1 MNDVATSAIGAG
13 ERAYVAGDD
22 TIAAHSALSERFRDP
37 SERGARG
44 FFSRISSGSRRS
56 ETPGSPRS
64 PNGGMALRVSASS
77 AGGPGT
83 LAEALSSAGALT
95 TSLLRLSADQAN
107 KSVRLHTLIVTLTSD
122 TTDMTAEAFAHG
134 IQAIVREVIKREELC
149 DEMYAQLIR
158 ATRSATTERGA
169 RKAWELLK
177 LYAALFAPSRDFIEF
192 VSQYVNEVAERGV
205 SEVQSIARATLQ
217 VMKRV
222 SKSATRR
229 HEPTAEEIIAF
240 ARGESLRVVVAFL
253 DGTFEDVVYD
263 LTTTV
268 KEAVVELA
276 QAINLQNYGTFSVF
290 TVRRLFGKMSP
301 LLKDSLISEEHHDI
315 GEVAFLSDALAD
327 VRKMKTEATSGRV
340 TSMQT
345 GLLFKKRMF
354 RETDESI
361 EEPTFV
367 MLSYLQAK
375 HDFLMGNYP
384 LSRDDSALLA
394 ALQLQAEEDPAV
406 VQDLTTIGLSLNKYL
421 PRTMCNTR
429 PTDEWAKHIIAQ
441 HTAVRGMSVGEARTA
456 FLRMI
461 QTLPYGHSILFQ
473 ARRVDDPIGLLPGK
487 VVIGVNKR
495 GVHFFRDVPMEYLY
509 TADLRDI
516 MQFGSAPH
524 AVFFKMRVSG
534 TLHVFQFEISDGES
548 ICTALQMHINDVMM
562 KKMADKKAT
571 HMNSTS
577 QAQPSNATSASA
589 LAEASDKAF
598 ADQGNRADGE
608 KKELRDLRSKLDELR
623 GERDEIRERLEQVT
637 EAFHEV
643 NDKLESERS
652 SKAGMAELMQSL
664 EKQLKELKE
673 SAAAGER
680 TVTGKLEGLN
690 AIQVKELQ
698 DELEIE
704 AERARSI
711 EAQSHEF
718 QQQVVVLQ
726 QKLKR
731 SEASHVDELRRF
743 SEQASADAEELRR
756 RCNAAESKVGELE
769 AELQVIRH
777 DMDEQKAVATEEML
791 VELEELRDLKAQF
804 DTQQTTARE
813 LMGAQTQKIKELEEK
828 YTTESTLRRRYFNML
843 EDLKGK
849 IRVYARTRPLTAIE
863 ASQNQKAVLLTPDEY
878 TCSHPWRGEK
888 VNCSYEFDEV
898 FDAKSTQEQV
908 FEDTKYL
915 VQSALDGY
923 NVCIFAY
930 GQTGSGKTFTIYG
943 DELNP
948 GLTPRAITEVMRC
961 VHRDADKFAVK
972 MECYMLELYRDD
984 MIDLLLPTGSN
995 DAPKLEIKKDKKGW
1009 VTVPNATVVPVA
1021 SEQEIID
1028 VIQMGLKMRKTAG
1041 TKMNVESSRSHL
1053 IFSLVLE
1060 TTDVQTGSVTR
1071 GKLSFVDLAGSE
1083 RVKKSGAEGDTLKE
1097 AQAINKSLSALG
1109 DVISALASEQQHI
1122 PYRNHKLTMLMS
1134 DSLGGNAK
1142 TLMFVNV
1149 SPTDAN
1155 VEETQNSLTY
1165 ATRVRTI
1172 KNNSSKSVESKE
1184 VQKLNDQIAYWRRK
1198 AGEVVSELTEIDESR
1213 GVTEGMSNLRT

>member
-1 MNDVATSAIGAG
+1 M
-13 ERAYVAGDD
+13 
-22 TIAAHSALSERFRDP
+22 
-37 SERGARG
+37 
-44 FFSRISSGSRRS
+44 
-56 ETPGSPRS
+56 
-64 PNGGMALRVSASS
+64 
-77 AGGPGT
+77 
-83 LAEALSSAGALT
+83 AEALSSVGALT
-95 TSLLRLSADQAN
+95 TSLLRLSADHAN
-107 KSVRLHTLIVTLTSD
+107 KSVKLHALIVTLTSD
-122 TTDMTAEAFAHG
+122 TDDMTAEAFAHG
-134 IQAIVREVIKREELC
+134 IQAMVREVIKREELC

-158 ATRSATTERGA
+158 ATRAAATERGT

-177 LYAALFAPSRDFIEF
+177 LFAGLFAPSRDFMAF
-192 VSQYVNEVAERGV
+192 VSEYVNEVAERGV

-222 SKSATRR
+222 SKSAMRR
-229 HEPTAEEIIAF
+229 HEPTAEEIVSF

-253 DGTFEDVVYD
+253 DGTFEDVAYD

-276 QAINLQNYGTFSVF
+276 RAINLQNHGTFSVF

-301 LLKDSLISEEHHDI
+301 LLKESLISEEHHDV
-315 GEVAFLSDALAD
+315 GDVSFLSDALAD
-327 VRKMKTEATSGRV
+327 VRKMKTEATPSRV

-367 MLSYLQAK
+367 MLSYVQAK

-394 ALQLQAEEDPAV
+394 ALQLQAEEGPAV
-406 VQDLTTIGLSLNKYL
+406 GQDLAAIGLSLNKYL

-429 PTDEWAKHIIAQ
+429 PTEEWAKHISAQ
-441 HTAVRGMSVGEARTA
+441 HTAVRGLSAGEARA
-456 FLRMI
+456 ALLRMI
-461 QTLPYGHSILFQ
+461 QTLPYGHSVLFQ

-487 VVIGVNKR
+487 VMIGVNKR

-524 AVFFKMRVSG
+524 AVFFKMRVAGS
-534 TLHVFQFEISDGES
+534 LHVFQFETSDGEN
-548 ICTALQMHINDVMM
+548 ICTGLQMHINDVMM

-571 HMNSTS
+571 QMSSASH
-577 QAQPSNATSASA
+577 AQPSNTSSASA

-598 ADQGNRADGE
+598 ADQANRGDA
-608 KKELRDLRSKLDELR
+608 KKTELQELRDKLNELRS
-623 GERDEIRERLEQVT
+623 ERDEIRDQLDQIT
-637 EAFHEV
+637 EAFHEA
-643 NDKLESERS
+643 NDRLESERA
-652 SKAGMAELMQSL
+652 SKAGMAELMHSL
-664 EKQLKELKE
+664 EQQLKESNE
-673 SAAAGER
+673 SATITER
-680 TVTGKLEGLN
+680 TVVDKLEGLN
-690 AIQVKELQ
+690 AIQLKELQ

-704 AERARSI
+704 TSRARSI

-731 SEASHVDELRRF
+731 SETSQADELRRL

-756 RCNAAESKVGELE
+756 RCNAAESKNGELA
-769 AELQVIRH
+769 AELHALRH
-777 DMDEQKAVATEEML
+777 EMDEQKAVATEEML
-791 VELEELRDLKAQF
+791 LELEELRDLKSQF
-804 DTQQTTARE
+804 DAQQTTARE
-813 LMGAQTQKIKELEEK
+813 LIAAQTQKIKELEEK

-888 VNCSYEFDEV
+888 VNRSYEFDEV
-898 FDAKSTQEQV
+898 FDAKSSQEQV

-943 DELNP
+943 DESNP
-948 GLTPRAITEVMRC
+948 GLTPRAINEVMRC
-961 VHRDADKFAVK
+961 VHRDADKFSFK
-972 MECYMLELYRDD
+972 MECYMLELYRDE
-984 MIDLLLPTGSN
+984 MIDLLLPAGLS

-1009 VTVPNATVVPVA
+1009 VTVPNATVIPVA

-1028 VIQMGLKMRKTAG
+1028 VIQTGLKMRKTAG

-1060 TTDVQTGSVTR
+1060 TSDLQTGSVTR

-1184 VQKLNDQIAYWRRK
+1184 IQKLNDQIAYWRRK
-1198 AGEVVSELTEIDESR
+1198 AGEVVGELTEIEESR